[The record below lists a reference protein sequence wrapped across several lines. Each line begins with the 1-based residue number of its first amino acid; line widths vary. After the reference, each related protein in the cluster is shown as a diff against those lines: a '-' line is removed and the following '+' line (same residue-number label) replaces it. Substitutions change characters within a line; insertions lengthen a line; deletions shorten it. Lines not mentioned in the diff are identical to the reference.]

1 MVARRHPRPPSLLAF
16 RCVWM
21 HAEAHCGEQRGW
33 RMAAQAGGISQAP
46 QNIDYRYAPIYR
58 RYIAPN
64 RDYAKSDLVREC
76 CSLALQFALQ
86 CGKHEPIPFYS
97 CWRSSSVARSSPP
110 RSVSDEAAQI
120 DCGGAGSRAS
130 MAGAKIKPRPS
141 SSD

>member
-64 RDYAKSDLVREC
+64 RDYAKRTQVGEC
-76 CSLALQFALQ
+76 CVPGSARVAERGEPKSQLLQSMYVSQFVQRA
-86 CGKHEPIPFYS
+86 EPSVTQRVGRS
-97 CWRSSSVARSSPP
+97 C
-110 RSVSDEAAQI
+110 AAMLT
-120 DCGGAGSRAS
+120 RE
-130 MAGAKIKPRPS
+130 RL
-141 SSD
+141 

>member
-64 RDYAKSDLVREC
+64 RDYAKTVLVRRLK
-76 CSLALQFALQ
+76 LANE
-86 CGKHEPIPFYS
+86 KHRTDPVTRAGQGYFVPLVIELPLVHTPVGVVRGRGNEVPLGLRQII
-97 CWRSSSVARSSPP
+97 V
-110 RSVSDEAAQI
+110 DIGEA
-120 DCGGAGSRAS
+120 
-130 MAGAKIKPRPS
+130 
-141 SSD
+141 